1 MSSIS
6 RTAVL
11 HVAALIVFSLSGVA
25 GIPIKIGVLYNKESE
40 GLLNILNNVFRN
52 ELPHDR
58 LKAKDYKLELKPLK
72 VDRRDLLSR
81 EVASILSHAL
91 SIIDLACK
99 KETAYALSS
108 LLQVPLIKVDAL
120 DDDTPHNYVMSVRP
134 SYRVICKALKDV
146 MDFYSFRQIAVVY
159 DARKSRQASIFF
171 AEARK
176 WPRYK
181 AEMMPELLLHNRK
194 KLRESLTTLLKSHI
208 KQVVLFCDQTDL
220 ITIMNE
226 ALFVG
231 INDKELKWI
240 ASDLEVA
247 GRNKTNPAILGM
259 VGLSLHVGNK
269 NAAKDYELNTKIA
282 VQRGA
287 KEFSLAMYAAVRD
300 AAIVTGNATEN
311 FLTSTDG
318 ERILRSYRVNKSCPL
333 RSMKREENEL
343 GKRMLKEIKKVR
355 FKGLTGEVE
364 FDLRTGERLVEDG
377 MDIMN
382 ILEGDVAQVGSWK
395 PKPGDNDNSVS
406 SKSSKEPHWLGDF
419 AEFVKCHNPGNPG
432 SGIERSLPKLSITT
446 VLEPPFVEIKN
457 KSLKREDVAG
467 KVKDGVLQG
476 FLIDLIKALAK
487 EAHFEYDIYLRSDSG
502 YQNMID
508 ELTKQERDMA
518 LAPITITAEREESI
532 DFSKPFMDFSLSL
545 IMQKPG
551 EPPINNFAFLQPFTR
566 GVWLSTIGV
575 VLFITVMMCVMDFLT
590 PFGYRARARES
601 DDEPG
606 NEFNVLNS
614 LWFATASVLQQGP
627 DNTPL
632 APSGRL
638 LASTFWFF
646 ILILISTYTA
656 NLAAFFTIKRTADTI
671 NSLEAL
677 ANQNDLKYGVMKD
690 GSVMKFF
697 ETSEDSLYRKM
708 FSHMREYKTF
718 VLNTK
723 AGVDKARTEKYAYIT
738 EYPYLEYYNQQKPC
752 NTKLLKNLIQT
763 KSYGI
768 GLQRNSPYTNR
779 ITVAILKLREKNFI
793 EKNRRSWW
801 DDRSQCP
808 KPSQS
813 KTGNT
818 QSLDVNNLA
827 GVFIILLGGVI
838 ISIVL
843 LVIERR
849 CKKLVDLMTNSQ
861 CRKANNETDE
871 VEDILMENIRF
882 VEAGNKQPNKI
893 NIYPLEKYARAPES
907 KL

>member
-1 MSSIS
+1 MSVTSQ
-6 RTAVL
+6 RADLRAFTLV
-11 HVAALIVFSLSGVA
+11 VFSLSAVA
-25 GIPIKIGVLYNKESE
+25 AIPIKIGVLYSSE
-40 GLLNILNNVFRN
+40 TKGLLKILEK
-52 ELPHDR
+52 ELAQHR
-58 LKAKDYKLELKPLK
+58 LKNHRLELIRQS
-72 VDRRDLLSR
+72 VDADLLSR
-81 EVASILSHAL
+81 EVASDLSHAF
-91 SIIDLACK
+91 SIIDLATK
-99 KETAYALSS
+99 KETALALSS
-108 LLQVPLIKVDAL
+108 LLQVPLIKL
-120 DDDTPHNYVMSVRP
+120 DSLDEDTPYKYVISMKP
-134 SYRVICKALKDV
+134 SYRAICRALKDIK
-146 MDFYSFRQIAVVY
+146 DFYSFQQIAVVY
-159 DARKSRQASIFF
+159 DARKSRLASTFF
-171 AEARK
+171 AEANK
-176 WPRYK
+176 WPTYK
-181 AEMMPELLLHNRK
+181 AQMMPELLLHEK
-194 KLRESLTTLLKSHI
+194 EKLRESLTTLLKSHI
-208 KQVVLFCDQTDL
+208 KQVILFCDHKDL
-220 ITIMNE
+220 VTIMNE

-240 ASDLEVA
+240 VSDLEIA
-247 GRNKTNPAILGM
+247 GLNKTDPSILGL
-259 VGLSLHVGNK
+259 VGLSLHVADK
-269 NAAKDYELNTKIA
+269 TAAKKTKKA
-282 VQRGA
+282 VSEGA
-287 KEFSLAMYAAVRD
+287 REFSLAMYATVQD
-300 AAIVTGNATEN
+300 AAIVIAKATET
-311 FLTSTDG
+311 FLTSKDG
-318 ERILRSYRVNKSCPL
+318 ERILRSYQVSGGCPL
-333 RSMKREENEL
+333 RSMKEGETAL
-343 GKRMLKEIKKVR
+343 GQRMLNEMKMVQ
-355 FKGLTGEVE
+355 FKGLTGQVE
-364 FDLRTGERLVEDG
+364 FDRGTGERLLVDG

-382 ILEGDVAQVGSWK
+382 VVHNGVVQVGSWK
-395 PKPGDNDNSVS
+395 PKPGVNDNFVS
-406 SKSSKEPHWLGDF
+406 TKSSKEPHWLGDF
-419 AEFVKCHNPGNPG
+419 AEFVKCHNPGPPG
-432 SGIERSLPKLSITT
+432 SGPARSLPKVSITT

-467 KVKDGVLQG
+467 KVVDGDLQG
-476 FLIDLIKALAK
+476 FLIDLIRALAK
-487 EAHFEYDIYLRSDSG
+487 EAKFEYDLYLRSDSG
-502 YQNMID
+502 YQKMID
-508 ELTKQERDMA
+508 ELTRQERDMA

-551 EPPINNFAFLQPFTR
+551 EPPINKFAFLQPFTG

-590 PFGYRARARES
+590 PFGYRARARQS

-606 NEFNVLNS
+606 NEFNLLNS

-627 DNTPL
+627 DSTPL

-677 ANQNDLKYGVMKD
+677 ANQNDIKYGVMKG

-697 ETSEDSLYRKM
+697 ETSDDSLYRKM

-718 VLNTK
+718 VEGTK

-768 GLQRNSPYTNR
+768 GLQRNSPFTNR

-793 EKNRRSWW
+793 EKTRRSWW

-838 ISIVL
+838 VSVVL
-843 LVIERR
+843 LIIERR
-849 CKKLVDLMTNSQ
+849 CKKLVDLLTNSQ
-861 CRKANNETDE
+861 RAIKRRLSRESREPRDHNNTFVRVGVVLSQGERVLKPIIQQPTETSRWKNWFGRD
-871 VEDILMENIRF
+871 
-882 VEAGNKQPNKI
+882 
-893 NIYPLEKYARAPES
+893 
-907 KL
+907 

>member
-1 MSSIS
+1 MSATSQ
-6 RTAVL
+6 TADLRAFTLV
-11 HVAALIVFSLSGVA
+11 VFSLSAVA
-25 GIPIKIGVLYNKESE
+25 AIPIKIGVLYSSE
-40 GLLNILNNVFRN
+40 TKGLLKILEK
-52 ELPHDR
+52 ELAQHR
-58 LKAKDYKLELKPLK
+58 LKNHRLELIRQN
-72 VDRRDLLSR
+72 VDADLLSR
-81 EVASILSHAL
+81 EVASDLSHAF
-91 SIIDLACK
+91 SIIDLATK
-99 KETAYALSS
+99 KETALALSS
-108 LLQVPLIKVDAL
+108 LLQVPLIKLDSL
-120 DDDTPHNYVMSVRP
+120 DDDTPYKYVISMKP
-134 SYRVICKALKDV
+134 SYRVICRALKDI
-146 MDFYSFRQIAVVY
+146 MDFYSFQQIAVVY
-159 DARKSRQASIFF
+159 DARKSRLASTFF

-181 AEMMPELLLHNRK
+181 AQMMPELLLHEKK
-194 KLRESLTTLLKSHI
+194 KLTESLTTLLKSHI
-208 KQVVLFCDQTDL
+208 KQVILFCDHKDL
-220 ITIMNE
+220 VTIMNE
-226 ALFVG
+226 
-231 INDKELKWI
+231 EI
-240 ASDLEVA
+240 AGHNETDPS
-247 GRNKTNPAILGM
+247 ILGL
-259 VGLSLHVGNK
+259 VGLSLHVADK
-269 NAAKDYELNTKIA
+269 TAAKKTKKA
-282 VQRGA
+282 VSEGA
-287 KEFSLAMYAAVRD
+287 REFSLAMYATVQD
-300 AAIVTGNATEN
+300 AAIVIAKATET
-311 FLTSTDG
+311 FLTSKDG
-318 ERILRSYRVNKSCPL
+318 ERILRSYQVSGGCPL
-333 RSMKREENEL
+333 RSMKDGETAL
-343 GKRMLKEIKKVR
+343 GQRMLNEIKMVQ
-355 FKGLTGEVE
+355 FKGLTGQVE
-364 FDLRTGERLVEDG
+364 FDRETGERLLVDG

-382 ILEGDVAQVGSWK
+382 VA
-395 PKPGDNDNSVS
+395 DNGVVQ
-406 SKSSKEPHWLGDF
+406 EPHWLGDF
-419 AEFVKCHNPGNPG
+419 AEFVKCHNPGPPG
-432 SGIERSLPKLSITT
+432 SGPARRLPKVSITT
-446 VLEPPFVEIKN
+446 VLV
-457 KSLKREDVAG
+457 V
-467 KVKDGVLQG
+467 DGDLQG
-476 FLIDLIKALAK
+476 FLIDLIRALAK
-487 EAHFEYDIYLRSDSG
+487 EAKFEYDLYLRSDSG
-502 YQNMID
+502 YQKMID
-508 ELTKQERDMA
+508 ELTRQERDMA

-551 EPPINNFAFLQPFTR
+551 EPPINKFAFLQPFTG

-590 PFGYRARARES
+590 PFGYRARARQS

-606 NEFNVLNS
+606 NEFNLLNS

-627 DNTPL
+627 DSTPL

-677 ANQNDLKYGVMKD
+677 ANQNDIKYGVMKG

-697 ETSEDSLYRKM
+697 ETSDDSLYRKM

-718 VLNTK
+718 VEGTK

-793 EKNRRSWW
+793 EKTRRSWW

-838 ISIVL
+838 VSVVL
-843 LVIERR
+843 LIIERR
-849 CKKLVDLMTNSQ
+849 CKKLVDLLTNSQ
-861 CRKANNETDE
+861 RAIKRRLSRESREPRDHNNTFVRVGVVLSQGERYCKDDDGTDE
-871 VEDILMENIRF
+871 NHVILMENIRF
-882 VEAGNKQPNKI
+882 VEASNKQPKTI
-893 NIYPLEKYARAPES
+893 NINPLEGYARAPES